1 MPTEGGGVEPSMR
14 LPRRVRFL
22 FGVGG
27 LAESLKSVTFGL
39 FLLFFY
45 NNVLGL
51 SGTVIGIVTAIGLVW
66 DAVIDPSIG
75 RASDRLQSKFGR
87 RHLPMLA
94 GALLS
99 GPLFFAVFSPP
110 ELSTTGLAVWLLVFG
125 LLLRTSHSLFLV
137 PYYALGAELSDDY
150 QERSALSGVRTAF
163 VFIGTLI
170 VVVPSFLIFFAE
182 EAGVDGKFQ
191 ADGYAS
197 MGASFGLLMTCAG
210 LAAVFGTA
218 SERER
223 LRPTSIQQ
231 QQQQLFAEVRG
242 ALSQP
247 SYRRLAFSGS
257 IFFMGS
263 VANASLGISYLTY
276 YARISGS
283 EQIAIFQ
290 AGFYLGA
297 LAGVPSWLRLAR
309 SVDKHRLYSGAC
321 LALSAIAVSAYAL
334 VGEGR
339 LVEPGTL
346 APMVAG
352 HAVSGFVASALWI
365 LPASMLADA
374 TDADELRHG
383 RRREA
388 TLFGIY
394 SLGHQIAAG
403 LALIVTGVLLDVVA
417 NVAAGSETQSAA
429 TIERIGILFGAVPAI
444 LFLLANRLIAGYD
457 LTRAKVAQIQR
468 ELALRSQPAAAASEE

>member
-1 MPTEGGGVEPSMR
+1 MPSSGVER
-14 LPRRVRFL
+14 LPRRVRWL

-51 SGTVIGIVTAIGLVW
+51 SGTVIGAVTAIGLVW

-75 RASDRLQSKFGR
+75 RASDRLRSAFGR
-87 RHLPMLA
+87 RHLPMTI

-99 GPLFFAVFSPP
+99 GPLFYAVFSPP
-110 ELSTTGLAVWLLVFG
+110 DLSEMGLAVWLLVFG

-150 QERSALSGVRTAF
+150 QERSALSAVRTAF

-170 VVVPSFLIFFAE
+170 VVVPSFLIFFGE
-182 EAGVDGKFQ
+182 EGGVDGKFQ
-191 ADGYAS
+191 ASGYAS
-197 MGASFGLLMTCAG
+197 MGASFGVLMTCAG
-210 LAAVFGTA
+210 LAAVFGTI
-218 SERER
+218 SERNR
-223 LRPTSIQQ
+223 LQPSALAKM
-231 QQQQLFAEVRG
+231 QLKLVPEVRSAVQQRSYFRL
-242 ALSQP
+242 ALS
-247 SYRRLAFSGS
+247 AS

-263 VANASLGISYLTY
+263 VANASLAISYLTY
-276 YARISGS
+276 YARIAGNQ
-283 EQIAIFQ
+283 QIGLFQ
-290 AGFYLGA
+290 AGFYVGA

-309 SVDKHRLYSGAC
+309 YFDKHRLYSWAC
-321 LALSAIAVSAYAL
+321 LALSAIAVSAYLL
-334 VGEGR
+334 VGDGR
-339 LVEPGTL
+339 LVEPGSL
-346 APMVAG
+346 APLVVG
-352 HAVSGFVASALWI
+352 HAMSGFVAAALWI

-374 TDADELRHG
+374 TDADELLHG
-383 RRREA
+383 QRREA

-417 NVAAGSETQSAA
+417 EVAAGSPNQSPA
-429 TIERIGILFGAVPAI
+429 TIERIGLLYGAVPAV
-444 LFLLANRLIAGYD
+444 LFLAANRLISGYD
-457 LTRAKVAQIQR
+457 LTRERVVQIQE
-468 ELALRSQPAAAASEE
+468 ELSRRTQARRVATEA